1 MNDYTAPT
9 LTHRQIQIVFGSLML
24 GILLAALD
32 QTVLATA
39 LPTIVGEFSGIDHL
53 SWVITSYLLTST
65 ATVPLYGKLSDLY
78 GRKRLFQISIITF
91 VVGSMLSGAS
101 QSLNQL
107 IIFRGLQGIGAG
119 GIMTLAMAIVGDI
132 LPPRERGRYMGYFGI
147 VFASSSIMGPL
158 LGGVFVDQLSW
169 RWVFYI
175 NVPLGALSVFVA
187 SKVLQMKTEK
197 RKVQIDFLGAGL
209 IAAAVSSVLLA
220 TTWGGNEHAWD
231 SPTIIGLFGGGLLLM
246 VLFVI
251 QESRAPEPIL
261 PLRLFVNKVFAIG
274 DSLTVII
281 GLTMFGATAF
291 MPVYMQVVKGVS
303 ATDSGLHM
311 LPMSM
316 GAVTMS
322 WFSGRMITQTGR
334 YRIYP
339 IVGTALLAAGIFLMS
354 GIDQHT
360 SFLQISIQLAM
371 LGAGMGLTMQVVV
384 LAIQNAVEHKDLG
397 AATASTSFFRSMG
410 GAFGVAIFGAVLTNR
425 LNHYLAQYLT
435 PAQLESVDPSQ
446 LRSSPEVLR
455 SLPADVHLGVI
466 ESFAHS
472 VDTIF
477 LVAAPCALLAFFLA
491 LMLPELPLR
500 SRAPQP
506 KQTESGATPAALEAE
521 RVPVVAMM
529 D

>member
-1 MNDYTAPT
+1 VNDYAAPQ

-65 ATVPLYGKLSDLY
+65 ATVPLYGKLSDIY
-78 GRKRLFQISIITF
+78 GRKLLFQVSIITF

-107 IIFRGLQGIGAG
+107 ILFRGLQGIGAG

-158 LGGVFVDQLSW
+158 LGGVFVDQLNW

-175 NVPLGALSVFVA
+175 NVPLGVLSVFVA
-187 SKVLQMKTEK
+187 SKVLKMKAER

-209 IAAAVSSVLLA
+209 IAAAVSCILLA
-220 TTWGGNEHAWD
+220 TTWGGNEYAWE
-231 SPTIIGLFGGGLLLM
+231 SPTIIGLFGGGALLLL
-246 VLFVI
+246 LFVA
-251 QESRAPEPIL
+251 QEARAAEPIL
-261 PLRLFVNKVFAIG
+261 PLPLFVNKVFALG
-274 DSLTVII
+274 NSLTLLI

-291 MPVYMQVVKGVS
+291 MPIYMQVVKGVS

-311 LPMSM
+311 LPMSL

-322 WFSGRMITQTGR
+322 WFSGRMITQSGR
-334 YRIYP
+334 YRIFP
-339 IVGTALLAAGIFLMS
+339 IVGTALLATGMFLMTR
-354 GIDQHT
+354 IDEDT
-360 SFLQISIQLAM
+360 SFVQISLYLAM
-371 LGAGMGLTMQVVV
+371 LGSGMGLTMQVVV
-384 LAIQNAVEHKDLG
+384 LAIQNAVDYKDLG
-397 AATASTSFFRSMG
+397 TATASTSFFRSMG

-425 LNHYLAQYLT
+425 LNHFLTQYLT
-435 PAQLESVDPSQ
+435 PAQLNSIDPNE

-455 SLPADVHLGVI
+455 SLPPDVHLSVI
-466 ESFAHS
+466 EAFARS
-472 VDTIF
+472 IDTIF
-477 LVAAPCALLAFFLA
+477 LFAMPFAVGGFLLAWL
-491 LMLPELPLR
+491 LPELPLR
-500 SRAPQP
+500 SRAPQGRAA
-506 KQTESGATPAALEAE
+506 EPAAAGVEGDRIPLAAI
-521 RVPVVAMM
+521 V